1 MPNEK
6 SSTQKPKKGRYNG
19 DMIPYAIRM
28 PAELIEQ
35 AKGQAG
41 MIPLTRII
49 RRLVEL
55 WAAGKIDLKDFE
67 D

>member
-1 MPNEK
+1 
-6 SSTQKPKKGRYNG
+6 
-19 DMIPYAIRM
+19 MIPYAIRM
-28 PAELIEQ
+28 PAHLIEQ
-35 AKGQAG
+35 AKEQAG